1 MSSLRNAV
9 PRPAH
14 KERHQP
20 SSRKTFGL
28 LEKHK
33 DYVERANAFHK
44 KQDTLRI
51 LREKAA
57 NRNEDEFYFK
67 MVNTKTVNGV
77 HRPMDEDNKYTQQEL
92 ILMKTQDIGYVLPKL
107 QSERKKVE
115 KLSAMLHSIDNKPL
129 NSHVYFADDREE
141 AKELKLQLSKR
152 KTSPTS
158 EDIPSNIT
166 RKTERSYKELEARKI
181 RVSQLEKVYMD
192 MAMKKELQKN
202 GRKRKLREDEIV
214 NPTNRPVYKW
224 FAERKR

>member
-33 DYVERANAFHK
+33 DYVERAKAYHK

-67 MVNTKTVNGV
+67 MIKSKTVDGV
-77 HRPMDEDNKYTQQEL
+77 HRPVEKDNKYTQEEL
-92 ILMKTQDIGYVLPKL
+92 ILMKTQDIGYILQKL
-107 QSERKKVE
+107 QSEKKKVE
-115 KLSAMLHSIDNKPL
+115 KLSAMLHSIDNNKPL
-129 NSHVYFADDREE
+129 NNHVYFADDRP
-141 AKELKLQLSKR
+141 LMRIDGLGSML
-152 KTSPTS
+152 
-158 EDIPSNIT
+158 
-166 RKTERSYKELEARKI
+166 
-181 RVSQLEKVYMD
+181 
-192 MAMKKELQKN
+192 
-202 GRKRKLREDEIV
+202 
-214 NPTNRPVYKW
+214 
-224 FAERKR
+224 

>member
-20 SSRKTFGL
+20 SSRKKFGL

-33 DYVERANAFHK
+33 DYVVRAQAFHK

-67 MVNTKTVNGV
+67 MIKTKTVDGV
-77 HRPMDEDNKYTQQEL
+77 HRPVNEDNKYTQDEL
-92 ILMKTQDIGYVLPKL
+92 ILMKTQDIGYVLQNL
-107 QSERKKVE
+107 QSEKKKVE

-129 NSHVYFADDREE
+129 NNHVYFADDR
-141 AKELKLQLSKR
+141 
-152 KTSPTS
+152 
-158 EDIPSNIT
+158 INVV
-166 RKTERSYKELEARKI
+166 KI
-181 RVSQLEKVYMD
+181 KILPKI
-192 MAMKKELQKN
+192 
-202 GRKRKLREDEIV
+202 LRGG
-214 NPTNRPVYKW
+214 
-224 FAERKR
+224 